1 MKKNSSKKIE
11 EMILASLRK
20 ILNLKNLDDDKIKK
34 IKQTNVKI
42 WDSLNHVNI
51 IIDLEKKFK
60 IRFADN
66 ENLYLDSYKK
76 IFECIKRKLKAKN

>member
-11 EMILASLRK
+11 EIILASLRK
-20 ILNLKNLDDDKIKK
+20 ILNLKNIDDEKIKK

-51 IIDLEKKFK
+51 IVDLEKKFK
-60 IRFADN
+60 IRFTDD
-66 ENLYLDSYKK
+66 ENLDLDSYKK
-76 IFECIKRKLKAKN
+76 IFVCIKKKLKDQN

>member
-20 ILNLKNLDDDKIKK
+20 ILNLKNLDDNKIKK

-60 IRFADN
+60 IRFTDN